1 MPTHYS
7 DAGVTPRTNA
17 HAYGTN
23 LPAKKARA
31 VLSKKMPMKRKRMN
45 NGLMPSRMKA

>member
-17 HAYGTN
+17 HAYGAN

-31 VLSKKMPMKRKRMN
+31 VLAKSARKGKRK
-45 NGLMPSRMKA
+45 NGLAPSLMRMK